1 MKETFNKK
9 IYLSLQWTFSTSVCR
24 CALQRV
30 LLFKRA
36 FALIILPLERG
47 KFQYCKDD
55 DSKAH
60 AWDYCTLT
68 KGNNIPLCVG
78 YCLLFGSRYCR
89 TSDKTTF
96 NSSHAFSFTQVLT
109 AYFWETVSSKKVV
122 YEYP

>member
-24 CALQRV
+24 YALQRV
-30 LLFKRA
+30 QLLKRA
-36 FALIILPLERG
+36 FALIILPLKRG

-68 KGNNIPLCVG
+68 NGNNIPQCVG
-78 YCLLFGSRYCR
+78 YC
-89 TSDKTTF
+89 
-96 NSSHAFSFTQVLT
+96 
-109 AYFWETVSSKKVV
+109 
-122 YEYP
+122 